1 MISEVSIKNF
11 KSLRDVRVKLE
22 RFTVFVGANGS
33 GKTSVLEAIH
43 AAVQA
48 ATGDPQKVFA
58 RERHGDWVYTRGGV
72 GDLSIRCATA
82 GGEFAVEATPPAG
95 DPLPQSFG
103 RGHWEYRVTP
113 RGPALTAALDPVKNL
128 VFQRLDA
135 AALSQP
141 SYSEIDPPRL
151 ASTGAGLASVLA
163 AMALTDPGGFERL
176 VDVAR
181 TLIPRLKRIRFRKAT
196 VRKTERELV
205 QFGTR
210 AVEDRR
216 TRRYNGELILLDF
229 EHAENVSA
237 RTASEGTLLVLGLLT
252 VLLGP
257 TRPHVVLLDDLE
269 HGLHPLGQEQLIG
282 VIDKIQDQF
291 PDLQLL
297 ATAHSPYLLNYV
309 RPEQVRIIT
318 ADPDGDARCGLL
330 TDHPKFSTWRNEL
343 APGEMWSVFGEKWL
357 TETGAAV

>member
-1 MISEVSIKNF
+1 M
-11 KSLRDVRVKLE
+11 
-22 RFTVFVGANGS
+22 
-33 GKTSVLEAIH
+33 
-43 AAVQA
+43 
-48 ATGDPQKVFA
+48 
-58 RERHGDWVYTRGGV
+58 
-72 GDLSIRCATA
+72 
-82 GGEFAVEATPPAG
+82 
-95 DPLPQSFG
+95 
-103 RGHWEYRVTP
+103 
-113 RGPALTAALDPVKNL
+113 
-128 VFQRLDA
+128 
-135 AALSQP
+135 
-141 SYSEIDPPRL
+141 

-163 AMALTDPGGFERL
+163 AMALTDPNGFERL

-181 TLIPRLKRIRFRKAT
+181 TLIPRLKRVRFRKAT

-269 HGLHPLGQEQLIG
+269 HGLHPLGQKKLVSVLEEILE
-282 VIDKIQDQF
+282 QF

-297 ATAHSPYLLNYV
+297 ATAHSPFLLNYL
-309 RPEQVRIIT
+309 RPEQVRVLAAG
-318 ADPDGDARCGLL
+318 ADGYARSGRL
-330 TDHPKFSTWRNEL
+330 TEHPKFEKWKNEI
-343 APGEMWSVFGEKWL
+343 APGEMWSIFGEKWP